1 MALYMKLEKLDK
13 QLKGHII
20 WYTRSY
26 VEKLEILRIQ
36 KGHMIA
42 YVKLQMHD
50 EFVHENQNIFYDG
63 LHDHGMHDLGTSGHC
78 KESDNII
85 NQ

>member
-1 MALYMKLEKLDK
+1 
-13 QLKGHII
+13 
-20 WYTRSY
+20 
-26 VEKLEILRIQ
+26 
-36 KGHMIA
+36 MIA

>member
-1 MALYMKLEKLDK
+1 MALYIKLEKLEK
-13 QLKGHII
+13 QLKGHMI

-42 YVKLQMHD
+42 YVKVQMHD
-50 EFVHENQNIFYDG
+50 EFVHENQNI
-63 LHDHGMHDLGTSGHC
+63 LRWLT
-78 KESDNII
+78 
-85 NQ
+85 

>member
-1 MALYMKLEKLDK
+1 MKLEK

-42 YVKLQMHD
+42 YVKVQMHD
-50 EFVHENQNIFYDG
+50 EFVHENQNI
-63 LHDHGMHDLGTSGHC
+63 LRWLT
-78 KESDNII
+78 
-85 NQ
+85 

>member
-1 MALYMKLEKLDK
+1 MKLEKLEK

-50 EFVHENQNIFYDG
+50 EFVHEKPKYFTMAYMTMEYMIQEPQD
-63 LHDHGMHDLGTSGHC
+63 
-78 KESDNII
+78 KKKSDNII